1 MSNLFVAWAI
11 DQAIDNAMEKAE
23 NLKAQGTILNDDEI
37 DILTTLEFDRLMEKN
52 NGASW
57 RHHEPA
63 RLK

>member
-37 DILTTLEFDRLMEKN
+37 DILTTLEFDRLMEKY
-52 NGASW
+52 NGTS
-57 RHHEPA
+57 
-63 RLK
+63 

>member
-1 MSNLFVAWAI
+1 MSNLFVDWAI

-52 NGASW
+52 NGAS
-57 RHHEPA
+57 
-63 RLK
+63 